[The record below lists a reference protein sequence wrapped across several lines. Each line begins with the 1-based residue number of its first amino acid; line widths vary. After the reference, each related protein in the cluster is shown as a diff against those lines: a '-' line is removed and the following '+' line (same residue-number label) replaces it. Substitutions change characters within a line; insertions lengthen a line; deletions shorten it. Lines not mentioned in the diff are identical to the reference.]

1 MLRYTLDRLLFAV
14 PLLIGLS
21 VLAFVYVRVIPGDP
35 VAAALGVFADPEFVA
50 ELRAKYGL
58 DRPLVEQYVVWV
70 QNLLAGD
77 LGVSIGSQ
85 QPIAPILIS
94 RVPATL
100 QLMLG
105 GFIVTTL
112 ISVPAGVIAGSRPK
126 SIVGRVIS
134 GLSLAGLAIPGFWLA
149 VLLILVVAVQFK
161 ILPPLGYV
169 AFTEDPLGSIRFT
182 LLPALVIGL
191 GSAPFMARYTRT
203 TVIEVMKEPFIPYAD
218 ARGLRERVIF
228 YRYVLRN
235 ALPNLVVVLGLLV
248 GGLLAGSIVIE
259 QIFAWPG
266 TGRLI
271 IGAVL
276 ERDYN
281 MIQSTVLVYGVIF
294 IVINLFVELLQA
306 ALDPRIRL
314 R

>member
-1 MLRYTLDRLLFAV
+1 MLRYTLGRLLFAV

-58 DRPLVEQYVVWV
+58 DRPLLEQYVVWV

-85 QPIAPILIS
+85 QPIAPILIK
-94 RVPATL
+94 RVPSTL

-126 SIVGRVIS
+126 SIIGRVIS

-182 LLPALVIGL
+182 ILPALVIGL
-191 GSAPFMARYTRT
+191 GSAPFMTRYTRT

-281 MIQSTVLVYGVIF
+281 MIQATVLVYGVIF